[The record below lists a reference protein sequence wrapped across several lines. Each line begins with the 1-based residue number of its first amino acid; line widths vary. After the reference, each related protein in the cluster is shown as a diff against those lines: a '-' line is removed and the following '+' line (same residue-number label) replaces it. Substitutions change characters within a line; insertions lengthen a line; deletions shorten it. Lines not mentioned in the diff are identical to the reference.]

1 MNDVKFRYTNYRKL
15 QIAKGVIPAVIG
27 LAVGV
32 VSLWKTAIT
41 LGQDQTLAIIDRCI
55 EEGYNAMT
63 ATEMETGITRRY
75 YSERVED

>member
-1 MNDVKFRYTNYRKL
+1 MNDVFKYSHYEKVR
-15 QIAKGVIPAVIG
+15 IAKGLIPAVIG

-41 LGQDQTLAIIDRCI
+41 LGQDQTLSIIDNCM

-63 ATEMETGITRRY
+63 ATEKETGITRRY